1 MILTTAEKYIKNNRD
16 MNVRFSNKEVI
27 VLWPSSYWGVVETQ
41 SPKFF
46 QKDFL
51 WGRKEKLGGTWR
63 RLSVVKGMLR
73 NEFFGK
79 YRMDKAVKRL
89 YMIFRWQTSMALL
102 KVILKGLKNSEKR

>member
-1 MILTTAEKYIKNNRD
+1 MTVELLGSSRD
-16 MNVRFSNKEVI
+16 TKSKVF
-27 VLWPSSYWGVVETQ
+27 
-41 SPKFF
+41 PKR
-46 QKDFL
+46 
-51 WGRKEKLGGTWR
+51 GRKEKLGGTWR

-102 KVILKGLKNSEKR
+102 KVILKGLKNSEKDKYYI